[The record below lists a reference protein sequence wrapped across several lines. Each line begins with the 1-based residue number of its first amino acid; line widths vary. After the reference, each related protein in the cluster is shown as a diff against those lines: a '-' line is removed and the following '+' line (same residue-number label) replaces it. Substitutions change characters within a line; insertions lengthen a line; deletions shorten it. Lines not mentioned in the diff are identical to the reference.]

1 MARSR
6 SSSSIEQL
14 GVQELVGRLL
24 EIPGTTYEQIV
35 EQVKTA
41 TGKTITKSALS
52 RYHTVWRLRE
62 NGYQAME
69 QQLGRLEQMLAANPD
84 LDLKQGAMAIF
95 WKKIVHRMADATATF
110 DKADLLEVAQVLLK
124 AKRLDQLDAAA
135 RAKQT
140 IDRPSVYLDCLGE
153 LTDYLTRTAPTA
165 LGALQQA
172 FDGFLDETRKKYA
185 PLI

>member
-1 MARSR
+1 MATARAH
-6 SSSSIEQL
+6 SSIEKL
-14 GVQELVGRLL
+14 GVQELVGHLL

-35 EQVKTA
+35 EQVKAA
-41 TGKTITKSALS
+41 TGKRITKSALS

-69 QQLGRLEQMLAANPD
+69 QQLGRLEQMLAGNPD

-95 WKKIVHRMADATATF
+95 WKKIVHRMADTQSTF
-110 DKADLLEVAQVLLK
+110 DNADLLQVAQLLLK
-124 AKRLDQLDAAA
+124 AKRLDQLEAAA

-153 LTDYLTRTAPTA
+153 LTDYLTRTAPSALTA
-165 LGALQQA
+165 LQRA

-185 PLI
+185 QVI